1 MNDYICYENKELTM
15 IKHNYKYK
23 IALIGFRLSGGGSD
37 KVMATLSIFFEK
49 YGIEI
54 HNIIVLDEVSYPYSG
69 KLVNLGLLK
78 NKKNG
83 FINKFKRLNALRNY
97 LNENNFDY
105 IIDFRFR
112 TKIIQELIL
121 ARFIYNT
128 KTIFT
133 VHSFLIDHYMPNNS
147 WLTRLM
153 YNHCY
158 ANVAIVKQMKELIMS
173 RHNLKNVVTIANP
186 INLDEVND
194 KCNEEIDINFEFIIA
209 IGQFENT
216 IKQFDKLI
224 LSYSNSVLPQREI
237 HLVILGNGDAET
249 LKKVAVDGNVED
261 FVHLLGYQNNPFKY
275 LKKAQF
281 LVLSSKNEGFANVLV
296 EALACETPVV
306 AFDCPCGPSSIIIDQ
321 VNGILVENQNLNKLT
336 EAINLMVLNEKLYRY
351 CKQNTLE
358 SIKPFLLDNIGNQW
372 LDLLDISKIRN

>member
-1 MNDYICYENKELTM
+1 MISENK
-15 IKHNYKYK
+15 KAK
-23 IALIGFRLSGGGSD
+23 IALIGYRLSGGGSD

-49 YGIEI
+49 HEIEI
-54 HNIIVLDEVSYPYSG
+54 YNIIVLNEVSYPYSG

-83 FINKFKRLNALRNY
+83 LFNKFNRLNALRKV

-121 ARFIYNT
+121 ARFFYNT

-133 VHSFLIDHYMPNNS
+133 VHSYLIDHYMPHNS

-158 ANVAIVKQMKELIMS
+158 ANVAIVEQMKELIVS
-173 RHNLKNVVTIANP
+173 KHNLKNVVTIANP

-194 KCNEEIDINFEFIIA
+194 KCNEEIEFKFDYIIA
-209 IGQFENT
+209 VGQYENA

-224 LSYSNSVLPQREI
+224 LCYANSILPQRKI
-237 HLVILGNGDAET
+237 HLVILGNGDT
-249 LKKVAVDGNVED
+249 QNLNKVAIENKVSD

-306 AFDCPCGPSSIIIDQ
+306 AFDCQCGPSSIIKDK
-321 VNGILVENQNLNKLT
+321 VNGILVENQNLSKLT
-336 EAINLMVLNEKLYRY
+336 EAINLMVLDEKLYRY
-351 CKQNTLE
+351 CKENTIE

-372 LDLLDISKIRN
+372 LDLLEISKIRN

>member
-1 MNDYICYENKELTM
+1 M
-15 IKHNYKYK
+15 ISEDKKAK

-49 YGIEI
+49 HDIEV
-54 HNIIVLDEVSYPYSG
+54 HNIIVLNEVSYRYSG

-83 FINKFKRLNALRNY
+83 FLNKFKRLNALRIY

-121 ARFIYNT
+121 SRFIYNT

-133 VHSFLIDHYMPNNS
+133 VHSFLIDHYMPNNTF
-147 WLTRLM
+147 LTRLM

-158 ANVAIVKQMKELIMS
+158 ANVALVNKMKELILS
-173 RHNLKNVVTIANP
+173 KHNLKNVVTIANP

-194 KCNEEIDINFEFIIA
+194 NLNEKVDINFDYIIA
-209 IGQFENT
+209 IGQYENP

-224 LSYSNSVLPQREI
+224 VSYANSILSQRKI
-237 HLVILGNGDAET
+237 HLVILGNGDVQT
-249 LKKVAVDGNVED
+249 LKNVAIKNNVAD
-261 FVHLLGYQNNPFKY
+261 FVHFLGYQDNPFKY
-275 LKKAQF
+275 LRKAKF

-306 AFDCPCGPSSIIIDQ
+306 SFDCPCGPNAIIIDK
-321 VNGILVENQNLNKLT
+321 VNGVLVENQNLSKLT
-336 EAINLMVLNEKLYRY
+336 EAINLMILDDKLYRF
-351 CKQNTLE
+351 CKQNALV
-358 SIKPFLLDNIGNQW
+358 SIKPFLLDTIGKQW
-372 LDLLDISKIRN
+372 LELLNIKENTTKI